1 MQGHRDD
8 SRSTGCGYAAVAHR
22 PSPRRPAKRRTTYRR
37 QVPSLVPTAGF
48 RVSAR
53 PSASWDG
60 RSQEGRLLVPCPW
73 IVEPWTHQP
82 QHPVADS
89 QDWLRHQVV
98 VAEVTRTPRAT
109 SQPRPATSTTENTT
123 HRSFPPTKQPS
134 PAKSPNA
141 VDEDA

>member
-1 MQGHRDD
+1 MHGHRDD

-22 PSPRRPAKRRTTYRR
+22 PSPRRPAKQRTPYRR

-73 IVEPWTHQP
+73 IVELWTHQP

-98 VAEVTRTPRAT
+98 VAEVTRPHGR
-109 SQPRPATSTTENTT
+109 RLNRGENTT
-123 HRSFPPTKQPS
+123 HRPFPPTKQPS